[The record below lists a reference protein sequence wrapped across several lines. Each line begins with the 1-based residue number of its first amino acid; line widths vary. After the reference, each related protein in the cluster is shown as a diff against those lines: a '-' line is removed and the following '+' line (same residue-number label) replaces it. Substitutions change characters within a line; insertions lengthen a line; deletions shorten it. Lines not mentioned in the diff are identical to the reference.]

1 VEKASPFS
9 TLRCGE
15 LASQLT
21 QPTRHLHHPL
31 PHRPNRRIIPTAL
44 RVHEMKRLALYL
56 RPEWLH
62 QPPLPQFILDQLTAH
77 QCHALRADGGGDG
90 VGLVGEDQPGADV
103 QPRHVGE
110 FLPRRPMNR
119 SGQGG
124 LRTEVDQRVFGQLG
138 YITQAEVRA
147 ADRDEGVVEQLLR
160 HQPGPAAVPVAD
172 GDIRRDAIQRHRF
185 MGGVK
190 AQVDIRMGIA
200 QQADPGHQPAHCDR
214 RCGAEGDR
222 LAAGLRIEAFDRG
235 ADAVERG
242 LQRLL
247 QLAPRVGQFQL
258 SRFTQKQRHAE
269 RLLQRAN
276 LVADR
281 CGRDGQLLRSLFG
294 ALVPGSGFEGSQRRK
309 RR

>member
-1 VEKASPFS
+1 
-9 TLRCGE
+9 
-15 LASQLT
+15 
-21 QPTRHLHHPL
+21 
-31 PHRPNRRIIPTAL
+31 
-44 RVHEMKRLALYL
+44 M
-56 RPEWLH
+56 
-62 QPPLPQFILDQLTAH
+62 
-77 QCHALRADGGGDG
+77 
-90 VGLVGEDQPGADV
+90 GLVGEDQPGAHI

-110 FLPRRPMNR
+110 LLPRRPMNR

-147 ADRDEGVVEQLLR
+147 ADRDEGVVEQFLR
-160 HQPGPAAVPVAD
+160 HQPRPAAVAVAD

-185 MGGVK
+185 MGSVK

-200 QQADPGHQPAHCDR
+200 QQADPGHQPAHRDG

-222 LAAGLRIEAFDRG
+222 LAAGLCAQAFNRG
-235 ADAVERG
+235 ADAVEGRF
-242 LQRLL
+242 QRLL

-281 CGRDGQLLRSLFG
+281 RGRDGQLLRSLFG
-294 ALVPGSGFEGSQRRK
+294 ALVASGGFEGS
-309 RR
+309 